1 MPTRREAFDELELD
15 EAEGGAE
22 AFSDE
27 MDEWDEGDE
36 MDELDELEGEGAD
49 ELDELDEGDSID
61 DFEAA
66 DEGDEFDELDEG
78 DELGEEDEG
87 ADAWET
93 GLAYAMAA
101 EDSDEFLRRIRRA
114 ARRVAAGVRRAGS
127 VVGRVARVA
136 APILSAIPH
145 PAAQAAARVARVA
158 SRLRY
163 EGASEEEALE
173 AAAELAVRMRG
184 ALPVVAGT
192 AARLLVRHVAP
203 NMPAAQRR
211 RIVRQLLRL
220 VTDLVRRRGRTAV
233 RAVPRIVRS
242 VRRSAAVRRTPAAAR
257 PRVAA
262 NAARRVAA
270 MPRLARRLSAPLP
283 RGQAAVRRAAPN
295 VRIAG
300 GAMRR

>member
-36 MDELDELEGEGAD
+36 MDEVDELEAEGAD

-61 DFEAA
+61 DFEAM
-66 DEGDEFDELDEG
+66 DEGDELDELDEG
-78 DELGEEDEG
+78 DELGDEDS

-101 EDSDEFLRRIRRA
+101 EDSDEFLRRVRRA
-114 ARRVAAGVRRAGS
+114 ARRVAAGARRVGS

-136 APILSAIPH
+136 APILSVIPH
-145 PAAQAAARVARVA
+145 PAAQAAARVARLA

-184 ALPVVAGT
+184 ALPVVAGA

-220 VTDLVRRRGRTAV
+220 VMTLVRRRGRTAV

-262 NAARRVAA
+262 

-283 RGQAAVRRAAPN
+283 RGQAAVRRAVPN